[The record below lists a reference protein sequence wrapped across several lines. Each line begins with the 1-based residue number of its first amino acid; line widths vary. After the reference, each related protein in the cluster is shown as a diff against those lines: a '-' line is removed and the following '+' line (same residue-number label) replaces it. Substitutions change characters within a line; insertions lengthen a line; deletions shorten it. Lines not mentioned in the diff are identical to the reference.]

1 MALSSSQIASRLFK
15 KSVGAGETLVSR
27 QFFEEPKLGKDLVF
41 TSQIWSQS
49 DLIPTT
55 APVLSPGA
63 SAGVVQYFQK
73 ELLSHV
79 SGSTNLSYYSS
90 NLVDSIPF
98 NFGDGTYNYT
108 LYKNDGTTIIAFGD
122 GDWLVD
128 NTAGLLT
135 FYGTLPSGVS
145 SASPP
150 KISFYKY
157 IGSKGFGVDSGVG
170 TILGVTAGAGLSGG
184 GTAGFISL
192 NIELS
197 NSKGL
202 TFSSLGENGTL
213 EAAVDN
219 TTIGINNSG
228 LLYAISGA
236 SVPKYQT
243 SFSLNTTGDGSSTG
257 LTLSFTASQYSRVE
271 VFVNGHLQILGDGVK
286 NNVDCYFSA
295 DSGVSAKNINSLT
308 FGDTLYWNGI
318 YTGFDLSTSD
328 AISIIYEK
336 N

>member
-41 TSQIWSQS
+41 TNQIWSQS
-49 DLIPTT
+49 DLIPNT

-63 SAGVVQYFQK
+63 SAGVVQYFQ
-73 ELLSHV
+73 EETLSHAT
-79 SGSTNLSYYSS
+79 GSTNLSYFSS
-90 NLVDSIPF
+90 NLIDSIPF

-108 LYKNDGTTIIAFGD
+108 LYKNDGTTVIAFGD

-135 FYGTLPSGVS
+135 FYGSLPSGVS
-145 SASPP
+145 SVLPP

-157 IGSKGFGVDSGVG
+157 VGSKGISSSIG
-170 TILGVTAGAGLSGG
+170 TIQGLTAGSGLSGG
-184 GTAGFISL
+184 GTVGFINM

-197 NSKGL
+197 SLSGL
-202 TFSSLGENGTL
+202 TFSSIGDNGTL

-219 TTIGINNSG
+219 TTIGINTSG

-236 SVPKYQT
+236 AVPNYQT
-243 SFSLNTTGDGSSTG
+243 STSLVTSGDSSSTG
-257 LTLSFTASQYSRVE
+257 LLLSFTASQYSRVE

-286 NNVDCYFSA
+286 TNVDCFFSSDGA
-295 DSGVSAKNINSLT
+295 VTAKNINSLL
-308 FGDTLYWNGI
+308 FGDELYWNGL
-318 YTGFDLSTSD
+318 YTGFDLGSSD
-328 AISIIYEK
+328 IISIIYEK